1 MADRSIRNVAISGW
15 KPIIKC
21 LQAVKSDVIFSIA
34 KQGST
39 PNQVE
44 NTSGSL
50 KKMKKPRSVKIT
62 DRLIIPEDELLFT
75 ASRSSGAGGQN
86 VNKVSTRITLWFDV
100 LKSPSLSEEE
110 KRLLLNK
117 LPTRINK
124 AGWLWI
130 NAQQTRS
137 QAGNREL
144 ALQRFVELLA
154 QGLVQPRF
162 RKKTR
167 IPRRVK
173 EERLADKKRRSRVK
187 ANRSPA
193 SFE

>member
-1 MADRSIRNVAISGW
+1 MA
-15 KPIIKC
+15 
-21 LQAVKSDVIFSIA
+21 
-34 KQGST
+34 
-39 PNQVE
+39 
-44 NTSGSL
+44 
-50 KKMKKPRSVKIT
+50 VKIT
-62 DRLIIPEDELLFT
+62 DRLFVPEDELHFT

-100 LKSPSLSEEE
+100 LKSPSLSEEA
-110 KRLLLNK
+110 KRQILNK

-124 AGWLWI
+124 MGMLWI

-154 QGLVQPRF
+154 QALVKPRF

-167 IPRRVK
+167 IPRK
-173 EERLADKKRRSRVK
+173 AQEERIAEKKKRGRVK
-187 ANRSPA
+187 ANRSPKILWE
-193 SFE
+193 S